1 MVEVTLVDFFSFFY
15 RASLASFTQQLSVN
29 GETTGILFNLY
40 RSYGYIVKNFRN
52 VVLCFDGRMAKSVR
66 KSMFGQYKSN
76 RESFKQKYQQM
87 NIYKW
92 KDEFLSSV
100 PYYYSINDAYEGDD
114 LIATLVRFLNSKNIK
129 VNILTVDS
137 DLWQLIEFG
146 KVDVYDLKH
155 KYRLVDEEYFQE
167 RFSGLKYPF
176 LVPVYKVIFGD
187 ASDNIPKAIKPR
199 IRKKPI
205 VETLNSLY
213 EKGLTSLQDILEE
226 VYKLHKD
233 KFEVSDIDELFAY
246 LHLVTLFNNITFEVN
261 YFNGDKQKY
270 EQLCKM
276 YHFNMVPK
284 FDEYLIYLSKKSG
297 SVSTIFGVSS
307 SSEVDE
313 LL

>member
-137 DLWQLIEFG
+137 DSWQLIEFG